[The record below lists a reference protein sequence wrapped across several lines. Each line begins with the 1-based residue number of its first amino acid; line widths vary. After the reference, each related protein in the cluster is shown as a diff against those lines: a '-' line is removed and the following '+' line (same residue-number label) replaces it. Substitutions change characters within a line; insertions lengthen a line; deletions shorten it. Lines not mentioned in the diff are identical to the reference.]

1 MKGFSRI
8 ISSAAASAMLMQ
20 CGCAQSQVITSQKE
34 QTEITLSWWGND
46 ARNEYTL
53 QAVELFQQKYPDI
66 KVKCSYSEWS
76 GYEARSRIRMVS
88 DTEADVMQINVGWLS
103 EYSADGSGYYDLS
116 KVSDI
121 IDLTSFPENT
131 LKYGTQNGVLNA
143 IPIAMNTETIYINK
157 TVYDKYGLDIPK
169 TWDDIFSAAEV
180 LSKDGIYP
188 LSGPDKAIWLFSVAY
203 AEQTGGNTFFNDR
216 SEITFTAD
224 DLQLMIEFYV
234 KIVRENVIPQVEDF
248 KKVNYDNGSYAGA
261 VAWVSDAINY
271 FGGSIEKGDNVIPA
285 DYIAYSDLESG
296 DGWYEKPATL
306 YAMSKNTV
314 HPKESAMLLNFLLNE
329 REMAL
334 LQGVEKGI
342 PISSSALKYLDEEGM
357 LSGLQYD
364 ASVVMSNN
372 DRLREMDPLIE
383 NTDLIEAFIAAC
395 NLVLYDKASAEEAAE
410 QLYETYSASYKM
422 G

>member
-1 MKGFSRI
+1 MKVSGRSLA
-8 ISSAAASAMLMQ
+8 SAAAAVMLIQ
-20 CGCAQSQVITSQKE
+20 CGCAGDQVVNMSTE

-53 QAVELFQQKYPDI
+53 KAVELFQEKYPEI

-88 DTEADVMQINVGWLS
+88 DTEADVMQINVGWLA

-116 KVSDI
+116 KVADI
-121 IDLTSFPENT
+121 VDLSNFPEST
-131 LKYGTQNGVLNA
+131 LEYGMQNGVLNA
-143 IPIAMNTETIYINK
+143 IPIAMNAETVYINK
-157 TVYDKYGLDIPK
+157 TVYDRYGLGIPK
-169 TWDDIFSAAEV
+169 TWDDIFASAKV
-180 LSKDGIYP
+180 MSKDEVYP
-188 LSGPDKAIWLFSVAY
+188 LSGPDKAIWLFSIAY
-203 AEQTGGNTFFNDR
+203 AEQTSGNSFFNDR
-216 SEITFTAD
+216 NEITFTAD

-234 KIVRENVIPQVEDF
+234 RMVEEKVIPQVENF
-248 KKVNYDNGSYAGA
+248 KKVNYDSGVYAGA

-271 FGGSIEKGDNVIPA
+271 FGGSVENGDEVIPA
-285 DYIAYSDLESG
+285 DYIAYPYLESG
-296 DGWYEKPATL
+296 DGWYQKPATL

-314 HPKESAMLLNFLLNE
+314 HPEESAKLLDFLLNG

-342 PISSSALKYLDEEGM
+342 PISSSALKHLDEEGM

-364 ASVVMSNN
+364 ASVVMSSNN
-372 DRLREMDPLIE
+372 RLREMSSLIE
-383 NTDLIEAFIAAC
+383 NTDLINTFLDAC
-395 NLVLYDKASAEEAAE
+395 NLVLYDKATAEEAAQ
-410 QLYETYSASYKM
+410 QLYDIYAEGYKM

>member
-8 ISSAAASAMLMQ
+8 ITSAAAAAMLIQ
-20 CGCAQSQVITSQKE
+20 CGCANNQVINSREE

-53 QAVELFQQKYPDI
+53 KAVELFQQKYPEI

-88 DTEADVMQINVGWLS
+88 DTEADVMQINVGWLT

-121 IDLTSFPENT
+121 IELSNFPENT
-131 LKYGTQNGVLNA
+131 LEYGIQNGVLNA
-143 IPIAMNTETIYINK
+143 IPIAMNTETVYINK
-157 TVYDKYGLDIPK
+157 TVYSRYGLEAPK
-169 TWDDIFSAAEV
+169 TWDDIFAAAKIM
-180 LSKDGIYP
+180 SKDEVYP
-188 LSGPDKAIWLFSVAY
+188 LSGPDKAIWLFSIAY
-203 AEQTGGNTFFNDR
+203 AEQTGGNTFFNDKD
-216 SEITFTAD
+216 EITFTAD
-224 DLQLMIEFYV
+224 DLQIMIEFYV
-234 KIVRENVIPQVEDF
+234 NIVEEKVIPQVEDF
-248 KKVNYDNGSYAGA
+248 KKVNYDSGTYAGA

-271 FGGSIEKGDNVIPA
+271 FGSTIENGDEVIPA
-285 DYIAYSDLESG
+285 DYIAYSYLESG
-296 DGWYEKPATL
+296 DGWYQKPATL

-314 HPKESAMLLNFLLNE
+314 HPEEAAKLLNFLLND
-329 REMAL
+329 REMAV

-372 DRLREMDPLIE
+372 DRLKEMSPLIE
-383 NTDLIEAFIAAC
+383 NTDLINAFIDAC
-395 NLVLYDKASAEEAAE
+395 NLVLYDKASAEEAAQ
-410 QLYETYSASYKM
+410 QLYDIYAEGYKM